1 MYDVEYFMYFDDIA
15 KFLNTNPLYE
25 CIQIVFTNGYK
36 PFKLLYKIQESLSW
50 YKRHKLV
57 IYKYFSKWY
66 SLIIRYGK
74 SH

>member
-36 PFKLLYKIQESLSW
+36 PFKLLYKIQEPLS
-50 YKRHKLV
+50 
-57 IYKYFSKWY
+57 
-66 SLIIRYGK
+66 
-74 SH
+74 